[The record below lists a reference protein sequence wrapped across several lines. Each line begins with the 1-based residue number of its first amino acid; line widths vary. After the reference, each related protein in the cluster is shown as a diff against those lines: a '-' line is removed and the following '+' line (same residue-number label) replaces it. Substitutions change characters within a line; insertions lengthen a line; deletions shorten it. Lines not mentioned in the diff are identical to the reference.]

1 MTGMCEECDAA
12 STLLP
17 SIESFLQQWRLPKV
31 HYLFYEYFYKA
42 VIKDSV
48 WNDRIDVPRPG
59 PDDRLGTRIAKV
71 YAYSLIANH
80 YHAWVYH
87 FKIEYPSNTLL
98 TEYEKIEHH
107 EDQRDDNDQQ
117 EIEIKL
123 FCGDL
128 DLAECKISVPN
139 ERNDDFKLLL
149 SSGPNANPAAC
160 KAARVHD
167 QEILKGIKAKIDY
180 DRQGNGNTGS
190 TGYCGSY
197 DKMNSKLE
205 EDLVLVSTDS
215 NTRARKQKQRSKSS
229 MMENFTSSTC
239 KSKKGS
245 EKIMRWSAE
254 GKRFVS
260 RMLGEI
266 RKDEKDGIRKKWED
280 MYKKISKA
288 TKQGKAQRVD
298 EDDESKEQFDV
309 DENVLY
315 AEV

>member
-1 MTGMCEECDAA
+1 MTGICEECDAA

-17 SIESFLQQWRLPKV
+17 SIESFLQRWRLPKV
-31 HYLFYEYFYKA
+31 HYLFYKYFYKA

-59 PDDRLGTRIAKV
+59 PDVRLGTRIAKA

-98 TEYEKIEHH
+98 TEHDKIEHN
-107 EDQRDDNDQQ
+107 EDQRDNNDQQ

-149 SSGPNANPAAC
+149 SSGPNVDPAPYE
-160 KAARVHD
+160 AARVHD
-167 QEILKGIKAKIDY
+167 QEILKGIKAKIDL
-180 DRQGNGNTGS
+180 DQQGNGDTRS

-205 EDLVLVSTDS
+205 EDLVLVSTEP
-215 NTRARKQKQRSKSS
+215 NVTARKQRRRSKSR
-229 MMENFTSSTC
+229 MTENFTSSTC

-245 EKIMRWSAE
+245 DKIAE
-254 GKRFVS
+254 
-260 RMLGEI
+260 
-266 RKDEKDGIRKKWED
+266 
-280 MYKKISKA
+280 
-288 TKQGKAQRVD
+288 
-298 EDDESKEQFDV
+298 
-309 DENVLY
+309 
-315 AEV
+315 

>member
-1 MTGMCEECDAA
+1 
-12 STLLP
+12 
-17 SIESFLQQWRLPKV
+17 
-31 HYLFYEYFYKA
+31 
-42 VIKDSV
+42 
-48 WNDRIDVPRPG
+48 
-59 PDDRLGTRIAKV
+59 V

-80 YHAWVYH
+80 YRAWVYH

-128 DLAECKISVPN
+128 DLAECKILVPN
-139 ERNDDFKLLL
+139 ERNNDFKLLL
-149 SSGPNANPAAC
+149 LSGPNADPAAC

-167 QEILKGIKAKIDY
+167 QEILKGLKAKIDL
-180 DRQGNGNTGS
+180 DQQGNGNTGS

-205 EDLVLVSTDS
+205 EDLVLVSTEP
-215 NTRARKQKQRSKSS
+215 NARARKQKRRSNQ
-229 MMENFTSSTC
+229 EQDDGNFTSSTH

-245 EKIMRWSAE
+245 DKIMGWSAE

-266 RKDEKDGIRKKWED
+266 RKDEQDGIRKKWEN

-288 TKQGKAQRVD
+288 TKQGKAQRVH
-298 EDDESKEQFDV
+298 EDDESKEQFDA

-315 AEV
+315 TEV

>member
-1 MTGMCEECDAA
+1 M
-12 STLLP
+12 
-17 SIESFLQQWRLPKV
+17 
-31 HYLFYEYFYKA
+31 
-42 VIKDSV
+42 
-48 WNDRIDVPRPG
+48 
-59 PDDRLGTRIAKV
+59 
-71 YAYSLIANH
+71 
-80 YHAWVYH
+80 VYH

-128 DLAECKISVPN
+128 DLAECKILVSN

-149 SSGPNANPAAC
+149 LSGPSADRAAC
-160 KAARVHD
+160 EAARVHD
-167 QEILKGIKAKIDY
+167 QEILEGIKAKIDL
-180 DRQGNGNTGS
+180 DQQGNGNTGS

-197 DKMNSKLE
+197 NKMNSKLE
-205 EDLVLVSTDS
+205 EDLVLVSTEP
-215 NTRARKQKQRSKSS
+215 NAKARKRKQRSKSS
-229 MMENFTSSTC
+229 MTENFTSSTH

-245 EKIMRWSAE
+245 DKIAGWSAE
-254 GKRFVS
+254 GKQFVS

-266 RKDEKDGIRKKWED
+266 RKDEQDSIRKKWED
-280 MYKKISKA
+280 KYKKISKA

-298 EDDESKEQFDV
+298 EDDEREEQFDI